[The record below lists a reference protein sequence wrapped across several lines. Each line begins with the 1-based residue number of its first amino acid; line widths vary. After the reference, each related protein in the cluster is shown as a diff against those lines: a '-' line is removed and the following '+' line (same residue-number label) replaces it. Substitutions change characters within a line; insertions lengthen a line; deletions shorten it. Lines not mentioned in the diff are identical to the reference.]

1 MTPSSLRLSAIV
13 WHEEPSKRIAV
24 INGTIT
30 TEQSVIEGVKI
41 EVIYP
46 NRVRLSHNGRPFEIL
61 LK

>member
-1 MTPSSLRLSAIV
+1 
-13 WHEEPSKRIAV
+13 V

-41 EVIYP
+41 EEIYP
-46 NRVRLSHNGRPFEIL
+46 NRVRLSYNDRPFEIL